1 MNRKERQ
8 EARANRLRELS
19 VNAAKQSTEAYNQSY
34 KMVEHIPPGQPILV
48 GHHSERRHRSL
59 LIRSWNALG
68 KSVKLGEK
76 AEYFERKAEAAEN
89 NNSIYLGDDDA
100 VDRLQ
105 EKVDALEKAQGMM
118 KAANKIVRSKKLN
131 DIAKVEQLQTLG
143 FSENKAIE
151 LTKPDRYGEYGF
163 PSYMLSNNNARIR
176 DAKQRRDRA
185 RKLKETEDKEYTIS
199 GVRVVENAK
208 ENRLQL
214 FFAGIPSKEIR
225 SQLKENNTFRW
236 TPSIGCWQSY
246 LNRWCIERAKV
257 ILNSITE

>member
-8 EARANRLRELS
+8 EARVNRLRELS

-48 GHHSERRHRSL
+48 GHHSERGHRSVL
-59 LIRSWNALG
+59 NRSWNALG

-76 AEYFERKAEAAEN
+76 AGYFERKAEAAEN

-185 RKLKETEDKEYTIS
+185 RKLKETEDKEYTIN

-225 SQLKENNTFRW
+225 SQLKENCTFRW
-236 TPSIGCWQSY
+236 TPSIGCWQAY